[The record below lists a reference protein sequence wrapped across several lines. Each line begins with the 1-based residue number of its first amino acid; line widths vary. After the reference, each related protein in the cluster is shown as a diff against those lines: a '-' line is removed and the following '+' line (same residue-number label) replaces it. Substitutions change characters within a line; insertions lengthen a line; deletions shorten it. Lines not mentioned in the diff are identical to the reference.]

1 MSQLQPLL
9 RTDLK
14 ENTVTSN
21 AETRIVDEQSVRTS
35 ILQLIQELAP
45 NQSVT
50 AVKPDQRLV
59 EDLEYH
65 SLALMELAFTL
76 EDEFG
81 LDPIDEEAALKI
93 VSAGDVEQHVVDEL
107 RRKGLIP

>member
-1 MSQLQPLL
+1 MTGGTEP
-9 RTDLK
+9 T
-14 ENTVTSN
+14 T
-21 AETRIVDEQSVRTS
+21 VDEQSVRTV
-35 ILQLIQELAP
+35 IRQLILELAP

-50 AVKPDQRLV
+50 ALQPDFRLV

-81 LDPIDEEAALKI
+81 LEPINEQDALKI
-93 VSAGDVEQHVVDEL
+93 VSAGDVEQYVIDEL
-107 RRKGLIP
+107 QRKRAIK